1 MRFSRGIGLCAL
13 VVTTV
18 VFSASASAQA
28 IDPDQSL
35 RLYAVHIDPV
45 PGHPWG
51 TGVYLGNGLVITAAH
66 VAGPAPLEAPR
77 VEIGGKEVLA
87 TIIKKGE
94 LHKVDLAL
102 LTIDEAELP
111 VSLRLRRMSVCKQPP
126 WPGEE
131 VIVAIPEGIARSHVV
146 SPTRIPRN
154 LDRKFRT
161 AIADVA
167 TTGNSGSGVFDAR
180 KECLL
185 GIISEKI
192 FDTRITEKDGHKVQ
206 QTRDLAKY
214 FVPASV
220 IADFIPSEYHF

>member
-1 MRFSRGIGLCAL
+1 MRFFRETVLCAL
-13 VVTTV
+13 GAAFV
-18 VFSASASAQA
+18 VFPASARAQA
-28 IDPDQSL
+28 EDPVQSL

-51 TGVYLGNGLVITAAH
+51 TGVYLGHGLVLTAAH
-66 VAGPAPLEAPR
+66 VAGPAPPEIPR
-77 VEIGGKEVLA
+77 VEIGGKEIIA
-87 TIIKKGE
+87 RIIKKGR
-94 LHKVDLAL
+94 LHNVDLAL
-102 LTIDEAELP
+102 LSIDEAELP
-111 VSLRLRRMSVCKQPP
+111 VGLRLRRMSVCKQPP

-154 LDRKFRT
+154 LDPKFRT
-161 AIADVA
+161 SIADVA

-192 FDTRITEKDGHKVQ
+192 FDTQTVEKDGQKVQ

-214 FVPASV
+214 FIPASV